1 MRSSAII
8 GTCAAALIVTV
19 VLSDDP
25 TLMRLAFVGLA
36 VLGFGGAKRFAGT
49 TNVRGA
55 HYLMLFFVLTAV
67 YALLVFVLPRAE
79 RDGSLGNALMVL
91 LLGAYGGMG
100 WATARRQRSRIAQ
113 D

>member
-1 MRSSAII
+1 
-8 GTCAAALIVTV
+8 
-19 VLSDDP
+19 
-25 TLMRLAFVGLA
+25 
-36 VLGFGGAKRFAGT
+36 
-49 TNVRGA
+49 
-55 HYLMLFFVLTAV
+55 MLFFVLTAV

-100 WATARRQRSRIAQ
+100 WATRRRQRSRIAQ